1 MDFTEALE
9 TLLPLVDDIYDR
21 WLLDAT
27 QLREG
32 FAQTHSETPITCT
45 KGCGACCHFAIVP
58 ATAGEAFV
66 LLARL
71 LARGETLDTLHTRFH
86 RYAKSYFAACQK
98 WGGLPF
104 TNDRQALF
112 LKEKLPCPLLDT
124 KGYSTSFGGHCG
136 VFEARPLICDYF
148 HSLDKPSLCAE
159 KKPHATFS
167 RIVERGEAAIEE
179 LRAVERGV
187 FGRSALGH
195 LPLLLAAL
203 CTQEG
208 LSHFLE
214 EYDLNDDQEAAGENG
229 QHEADF
235 ELYTALMAAAGYTI
249 TQDDLHNL
257 IAAQEG
263 LASQHASVP

>member
-1 MDFTEALE
+1 MEFTEALE

-32 FAQTHSETPITCT
+32 LAKTHAESPVTCA
-45 KGCGACCHFAIVP
+45 KGCGACCHFAVIP

-71 LARGETLDTLHTRFH
+71 LAAGDTLDTLHARFH
-86 RYAKSYFAACQK
+86 AYAKSYFSACQK

-104 TNDRQALF
+104 SDDRQSLF
-112 LKEKLPCPLLDT
+112 LKEKLPCPLLVT
-124 KGYSTSFGGHCG
+124 EGYHTPFGGHCG

-148 HSLDKPSLCAE
+148 HSLDSPSLCAQ
-159 KKPHATFS
+159 KKPHASFS
-167 RIVERGEAAIEE
+167 RVVERGEAAIEE
-179 LRAVERGV
+179 VRGLERGV

-203 CTQEG
+203 CTREG
-208 LSHFLE
+208 LTLFLE
-214 EYDLNDDQEAAGENG
+214 EYELNEEQEAAGENG

-235 ELYTALMAAAGYTI
+235 ELYTGLLAASGHTL

-263 LASQHASVP
+263 LSAQRHGTP